1 MRTKRH
7 PGNLKKVMYRFF
19 GGKREAGSGKRKIS
33 RPFPLAPSPFP
44 ALKAVLA
51 LLLVTATA
59 QAAVKATVDNP
70 AVFRGDPVTLT
81 LSASGND
88 IRFPA
93 LNEIAGYPI
102 RSRGTSRNISI
113 INGRT
118 TRTVEQRLVFV
129 PQKSVT
135 IPALDITVDGRVEHT
150 LPLRVKVLEPKAA
163 PKGAPVQMQMKLSKS
178 EAYVGEPIELDLV
191 FKYKPGTKIDDIQI
205 SEPKLDNFW
214 IKRLNQ
220 KAERG
225 ADSDGYIT
233 QTYRYLLF
241 AQQSGDLKIP
251 AIYAQI
257 GTRVQTRRSD
267 MFGDVFFNDPFF
279 GGGRMQYRKVYSNPA
294 VLHVKPLPQGL
305 EVYGDFTLHAEVDKT
320 KVHANKPVNLHIH
333 IEGHG
338 NVEDIPKFDPQI
350 DNAVVYAN
358 DPVTKGYLQN
368 GRYYGTF
375 DQTIAIIPDRNITVA
390 PMEFRY
396 FDSKTETVV
405 TKTTPPFSIEVT
417 GAVPQPS
424 APVVQGGSP
433 VESAPAST
441 PKAAATGGGV
451 NLYEALGIFAAGFA
465 AGALSLWLLGLWRRE
480 RPVKAAKETPMAK
493 KIKAAGDDRALFELL
508 LPLKGSSPAVD
519 EALEKLEGNLYRGAK
534 NVIDRKA
541 LAAHFDGRETVSVEL
556 I

>member
-7 PGNLKKVMYRFF
+7 PGNLSKAIYRFF
-19 GGKREAGSGKRKIS
+19 DGKREAGRGKRRTS
-33 RPFPLAPSPFP
+33 HPFPLLPSPFP
-44 ALKAVLA
+44 ALKAVLT
-51 LLLVTATA
+51 LLLVTSAA

-135 IPALDITVDGRVEHT
+135 IPALDITVDGRLEHT

-225 ADSDGYIT
+225 ADNDGYIT

-241 AQQSGDLKIP
+241 AQQSGELKIP
-251 AIYAQI
+251 AIFAQI
-257 GTRVQTRRSD
+257 GTRVQSQRGS
-267 MFGDVFFNDPFF
+267 MFGDAFFNDPFF
-279 GGGRMQYRKVYSNPA
+279 GGGQMRYKKVYSNPA
-294 VLHVKPLPQGL
+294 VLTAKALPQGL
-305 EVYGDFTLHAEVDKT
+305 EVYGDFTLHANVDKT

-358 DPVTKGYLQN
+358 DPVTKGYVRN

-375 DQTIAIIPDRNITVA
+375 DQTIAIIPDRNITVP

-417 GAVPQPS
+417 GAAPQPS
-424 APVVQGGSP
+424 APIVQGGSP

-441 PKAAATGGGV
+441 PRATAARGGFD
-451 NLYEALGIFAAGFA
+451 LYEALGIFATGFA
-465 AGALSLWLLGLWRRE
+465 GGALTIWLFGLWGRE

-493 KIKAAGDDRALFELL
+493 KIKAVKDDRALFELL
-508 LPLKGSSPAVD
+508 LPLKGSAPAVD
-519 EALEKLEGNLYRGAK
+519 EALEKLEANLYHGAK
-534 NVIDRKA
+534 NVVDRKV
-541 LAAHFDGRETVSVEL
+541 LAAHFDGQENTPVEL